1 MDDAFKKW
9 LENRQAQADSG
20 APPAIERRFL
30 PFEVRMVGDDAVVD
44 APKKISGHGSVW
56 NTPADLYYFV
66 ELVKPG
72 AFLESIAQDDIRCLF
87 NHDSNLLLGRNKAN
101 TLRLFED
108 EVGLGFECI
117 PGDTSVAR
125 DVVSHINRGDV
136 SQCSIGFNALD
147 EETYKQDGIWY
158 REITK
163 AKLWDVSPVTFPA
176 FVQTDVSMRS
186 AEMAVKR
193 FRSGPEQSDQLAAI
207 AAEAERTLGLSV
219 IDRRFKELQVARAR

>member
-1 MDDAFKKW
+1 MDEAFKKW
-9 LENRQAQADSG
+9 LEQRQAQTDSG
-20 APPAIERRFL
+20 APPPIERRFI
-30 PFEVRMVGDDAVVD
+30 PFEVRMEGDGVTADT
-44 APKKISGHGSVW
+44 PKKITGHGSVW

-72 AFLESIAQDDIRCLF
+72 AFLESIANDDIRCLF
-87 NHDSNLLLGRNKAN
+87 NHDSNLLLGRNKAQ

-125 DVVSHINRGDV
+125 DVVSHITRGDV

-193 FRSGPEQSDQLAAI
+193 FRSGPEDSEQLAAI
-207 AAEAERTLGLSV
+207 AVEAQRKAGLAL
-219 IDRRFKELQVARAR
+219 IDHRFKELQLARAK